1 MLPGFHRPHGS
12 RPSKWAGLARS
23 TVCGHPPVGLWSRR
37 PAVSQRRLPAP
48 WSKLASKT
56 GLPRDCHTLAP
67 PPRTCSLQRALG
79 TWHPGQTPARH
90 ALTRQGRRR
99 AGRRPGRPDP
109 LCICFPSCLELS
121 DASGAGERTLRVWGP
136 VSGKL
141 RGGRRSRETLAQPS
155 ALQRACGPAT
165 GPGRG
170 KRRTPRGAPGSGGQQ
185 SPGRFGGIASAFA
198 PPQAGPCRSGLSES
212 EPLDRHGWPHR
223 GCVCPRPRG
232 PLPGW
237 ERVSQV
243 DGVLEQDFHP
253 TSLLGPRGDNS
264 CAREPFNSAACRGS
278 GGLPQRLPS
287 RHS

>member
-165 GPGRG
+165 GPGRR
-170 KRRTPRGAPGSGGQQ
+170 KRRTPRGAPGSGGAAEPR
-185 SPGRFGGIASAFA
+185 SLRWHRLCFCSSAS
-198 PPQAGPCRSGLSES
+198 RTV
-212 EPLDRHGWPHR
+212 PLRAVRIG
-223 GCVCPRPRG
+223 
-232 PLPGW
+232 
-237 ERVSQV
+237 
-243 DGVLEQDFHP
+243 
-253 TSLLGPRGDNS
+253 TLGPARLAAPRLCVPAPQGSPPGLGAGEPGGRG
-264 CAREPFNSAACRGS
+264 AGA
-278 GGLPQRLPS
+278 GLPPHFPPGAPRRQLLCPGAL
-287 RHS
+287 